1 VSGLRPQVCTPSRTH
16 GNKQFSWKNEG
27 KGCMF
32 VHARPLSCNDG
43 FQEYYYS
50 SDLYYSL
57 KQLKVLSAKKAA
69 QCNKVLSTN
78 KTVQ

>member
-1 VSGLRPQVCTPSRTH
+1 
-16 GNKQFSWKNEG
+16 
-27 KGCMF
+27 MF

-57 KQLKVLSAKKAA
+57 KQLKVLSAKKRLPSAIRSLVLIKL
-69 QCNKVLSTN
+69 CNKDLSTIKLCN
-78 KTVQ
+78 KDLSTIKLCNKDLSTP